1 MSLTNSVKS
10 TPPQPNH
17 SRPSPHHPNP
27 SPKNPTRSVQIHQ
40 TQFFSPSQALLHY
53 LIYGIELNTDSEEV
67 FEEFPIEEEF
77 PWQMKEVRFW
87 GLFPNFFPSLT

>member
-1 MSLTNSVKS
+1 
-10 TPPQPNH
+10 
-17 SRPSPHHPNP
+17 
-27 SPKNPTRSVQIHQ
+27 
-40 TQFFSPSQALLHY
+40 LHY